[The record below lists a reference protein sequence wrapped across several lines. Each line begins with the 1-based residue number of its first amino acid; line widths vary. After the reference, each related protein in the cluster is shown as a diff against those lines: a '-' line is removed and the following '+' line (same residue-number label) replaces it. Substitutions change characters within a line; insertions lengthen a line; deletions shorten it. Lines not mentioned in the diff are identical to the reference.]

1 MRKKY
6 FILGALL
13 LLTTAF
19 FIFSGCARYRDLPP
33 GTVKEIGS
41 AQTQKSEVNQDSD
54 NPIVESQVVNIP
66 TLDEKQP
73 TADYIVG
80 PYDLLSVNVSGKP
93 EFSSMANKTGTTTTT
108 TVTSS
113 MGAITQ
119 AIGCRVDGNGNIQ
132 LPYVGTVHVWGMTPM
147 EIQQRLMA
155 IYPKFFH
162 EPWVIVDVTE
172 YRSHPLHL
180 LGQFKSPGT
189 YYMDKPLNLL
199 EGIAMGKGYDNMA
212 DLTGARLIRE
222 KKTIPVDVYELLANG
237 DHKQN
242 IWLHGGDTLYIP
254 DNRNRQVFV
263 FGAVKKPGPQPI
275 MPGGLTLAQAIASA
289 ELRDTGYDLNYVR
302 IIRSHSA
309 TRGELLVID
318 FEKIMR
324 GDAMPLPLKN
334 GDIVYVPKSHIGSW
348 NDAINEMLPTLQAF
362 SAILAPFVQIKYLSD

>member
-6 FILGALL
+6 FIVGALFL
-13 LLTTAF
+13 VTTAF
-19 FIFSGCARYRDLPP
+19 LFFSGCARYRDLPP
-33 GTVKEIGS
+33 GTVKQIGAADVQNT
-41 AQTQKSEVNQDSD
+41 AQSQDSK
-54 NPIVESQVVNIP
+54 NPIVEAEVITIP
-66 TLDEKQP
+66 PLDEKQP

-93 EFSSMANKTGTTTTT
+93 EFSSMASKPGTTTTT
-108 TVTSS
+108 AVTSS
-113 MGAITQ
+113 MGVITQ

-155 IYPKFFH
+155 IYPKYFT

-172 YRSHPLHL
+172 YRSHPIHL

-199 EGIAMGKGYDNMA
+199 EGISMGKGYDNMA

-222 KKTIPVDVYELLANG
+222 KRTIPVDVYELLANG

-242 IWLHGGDTLYIP
+242 IWLHAGDTLYIP

-275 MPGGLTLAQAIASA
+275 MPAGLTLAQAIASA

-318 FEKIMR
+318 FEKVMR

-348 NDAINEMLPTLQAF
+348 NDAINEMLPTLQAV
-362 SAILAPFVQIKYLSD
+362 SAILAPFVQIKYLSE